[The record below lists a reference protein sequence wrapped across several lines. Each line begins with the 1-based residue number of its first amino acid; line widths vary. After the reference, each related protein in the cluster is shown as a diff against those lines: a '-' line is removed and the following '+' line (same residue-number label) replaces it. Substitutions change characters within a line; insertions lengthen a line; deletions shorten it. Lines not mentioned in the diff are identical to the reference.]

1 MTYCIQLR
9 RVRQPCFALVSQITD
24 SSMLRCSMNSLDKAD
39 ALFCWLQVQRH
50 ESCEVVLHGR
60 SEFEATDVVIKGSQR
75 FEVPDGYKM
84 TVTAG
89 AAGFQTKVQALTAD
103 PSWEWKYS
111 MADEGNIEVAMQ
123 EHPSM
128 QQHRQVMHDAAALSY
143 II

>member
-1 MTYCIQLR
+1 M
-9 RVRQPCFALVSQITD
+9 
-24 SSMLRCSMNSLDKAD
+24 
-39 ALFCWLQVQRH
+39 
-50 ESCEVVLHGR
+50 VLHGR

-75 FEVPDGYKM
+75 FEVPDGCKM

-89 AAGFQTKVQALTAD
+89 AAGFQTRVQALTTD

-111 MADEGNIEVAMQ
+111 MADQGNIEIEMQ

-128 QQHRQVMHDAAALSY
+128 QQHKQGMHDAAALSY